1 MRGRI
6 EQIVRRVSF
15 RQKFMEYFPEKYRAR
30 GASHCPFHDD
40 RSPSFQLDDHHGYCH
55 AGCVPSS
62 MSGRFSVIDLHR
74 KKYNTTLPG
83 ALEDLERMCGL
94 AGDSGKGHMRK
105 FVQSYPYRDEQGEV
119 LYEKVRY
126 EPKSFSWRRKTGPN
140 EYNYSLGSVRRVLY
154 NLPEI
159 VASDAGELILF
170 VEGEK
175 DVEALRNL
183 GYIATTSGS
192 AQGWNYMVRS
202 FGVHLP
208 LSGRRV
214 WVIADK
220 DKPGRALAAQVAE
233 TLTGICSEVKALE
246 LPGDDVKDSSDLIEV
261 FGKDAV
267 FILDETGN
275 KAPVYVTPS
284 VTVRKTAASGDEKR
298 SAERKSRF
306 RLLDEMLAGW
316 DFFFDQFGE
325 LWVSIQ
331 KGGHYQNI
339 FVNSEKFRDHVRANY
354 KSITGDGLSRDTIEQ
369 VIGAKRGA
377 LDHVLPVRR
386 IEYRI
391 IRDDADHSIIV
402 DSGRDD
408 WSVIRIRPDCYAIEH
423 IQVNP
428 FRRDPQCRP
437 YDFDESPVSCV
448 WEELFDVIP
457 AREQNSRGLIKMWMA
472 LAMIPDISKPGM
484 IINGPP
490 GAGKSFSAQ
499 TIRQIVDP
507 CANPLQG
514 LPKDIENLKLAL
526 FKNHIPNFDNL
537 NRLDTDQ
544 SDCLC
549 QAVTGISYEKRKLHT
564 DSDTVCWHLRRQWI
578 LTGVNVPG
586 SMADFLSRSFI
597 VELSP
602 IEPHSR
608 KDVRELESRLDSIK
622 AGIQAK
628 LFECASDGLRNYEEV
643 KSSGLHRLADAHRY
657 CLAMSGPLE
666 LSHDEINDLWALN
679 RQAQVKETI
688 DNDVVAQVILDFTI
702 QERTWEGSPAELFQA
717 LTNFSDATNQP
728 WRKFWPTTPG
738 NLTKRI
744 NYIMESLRMNGV
756 YISDLRT
763 QMQRLKRLSYNPE
776 PIQVDLLN
784 RN

>member
-1 MRGRI
+1 MRWRI
-6 EQIVRRVSF
+6 EEIVRRVSF
-15 RQKFMEYFPEKYRAR
+15 RQKFMEYFPGEYRER

-40 RSPSFQLDDHHGYCH
+40 RSPSFQVGEHHGYCH
-55 AGCVPSS
+55 AGCAPSS
-62 MSGRFSVIDLHR
+62 VSRRFSVIDLHR
-74 KKYNTTLPG
+74 KKYNTTLSG
-83 ALEDLERMCGL
+83 AVEDLERMCGI
-94 AGDSGKGHMRK
+94 AGDSGGGRMRK
-105 FVQSYPYRDEQGEV
+105 FVESYPYRDEHGDA

-126 EPKSFSWRRKTGPN
+126 EPKSFTWRRKTGPN

-159 VASDAGELILF
+159 VGSDPGELILF

-175 DVEALRNL
+175 DVEALRKL

-202 FGVHLP
+202 FGIHLP

-246 LPGDDVKDSSDLIEV
+246 LPGENVNDASDLIEA
-261 FGKDAV
+261 FGRDAT

-275 KAPVYVTPS
+275 KAPVYVPPA
-284 VTVRKTAASGDEKR
+284 VTGKKSAGSRDEKR

-316 DFFFDQFGE
+316 EFFFDQFGE

-339 FVNSEKFRDHVRANY
+339 FVNSERFRDLVRANY
-354 KSITGDGLSRDTIEQ
+354 KSLIGDGLSRDTIDQ

-391 IRDDADHSIIV
+391 IRDDADKSIVV

-408 WSVIRIRPDCYAIEH
+408 WSVIRIKPDNYSMEH

-428 FRRDPQCRP
+428 FRRDPNCLP
-437 YDFDESPVSCV
+437 YDVDENAVSCG
-448 WEELFDVIP
+448 WDDLFEVIP
-457 AREQNSRGLIKMWMA
+457 AKEPNSRGLIKMWMA
-472 LAMIPDISKPGM
+472 LSMIPDISKPGM

-490 GAGKSFSAQ
+490 GAGKSFSAE

-514 LPKDIENLKLAL
+514 LPRDIENLKLAL

-564 DSDTVCWHLRRQWI
+564 DSDTVCWRLRRQWI

-586 SMADFLSRSFI
+586 SLADFLSRSFI
-597 VELSP
+597 VDLSP
-602 IEPHSR
+602 IEPQSR

-628 LFECASDGLRNYEEV
+628 LFECASHGLRNYDEV
-643 KSSGLHRLADAHRY
+643 RSSGLHRLADAHRY
-657 CLAMSGPLE
+657 CLAMSEPLE
-666 LSHDEINDLWALN
+666 LSHEEINDLWALN

-688 DNDVVAQVILDFTI
+688 DNDVVAQVIIDFAI
-702 QERTWEGSPAELFQA
+702 QEKTWEGSPAELFQE
-717 LTNFSDATNQP
+717 LTAFSDATNQP
-728 WRKFWPTTPG
+728 WKKCWPTTPG

-756 YISDLRT
+756 HISDFKTTSKRI
-763 QMQRLKRLSYNPE
+763 KRLSYNPE
-776 PIQVDLLN
+776 PIPIDLLN
-784 RN
+784 TN